1 MITSSNNLTD
11 ELLVILVLFKCTL
24 QESEAFQSLS
34 KNLEGKKST
43 LFIYDNSPSSQV
55 FVSELWNIIYVHDP
69 SNPGVSKAYN
79 EGFKKAKEL
88 GKKWLML
95 VDQDTE
101 FPAWTFKKYGEAI
114 LIRKADL
121 LTPILSDANGIV
133 SPLKFS
139 VGGGQRLKNLSGDQ
153 NLKLMDY
160 YFHNSG
166 LLVSVENFERAGM
179 YDENLPLD
187 FSDFSFVHR
196 LRSHCHH
203 FFVAD
208 VHCNQKLASTSPAK
222 KENRLARFKSYVS
235 SGKYFQ
241 KKYQPA
247 NFFILVRI
255 FFRAIKLTLHYK
267 DYSFVKAY
275 FN

>member
-1 MITSSNNLTD
+1 MTHQAKPMTND
-11 ELLVILVLFKCTL
+11 LLVILVLFKTQL
-24 QESEAFQSLS
+24 SASAAYISLS
-34 KNLEGKKST
+34 KGLTNNSCE
-43 LFIYDNSPSSQV
+43 LFIYDNSPEPQTC
-55 FVSELWNIIYVHDP
+55 VSDIFKITYVHDNR
-69 SNPGVSKAYN
+69 NPGVSKAYN

-114 LIRKADL
+114 LIRNADL

-166 LLVSVENFERAGM
+166 LLVSVGNFERAGM